1 LTRAI
6 YHQLLGNNRNVIA
19 ANQNNVNHS
28 IFDAE
33 RFGTI
38 HIEIQFNF
46 LIIRDNT
53 ARRDF
58 LNKNIFINL

>member
-6 YHQLLGNNRNVIA
+6 YRQLLGNNRNVIA
-19 ANQNNVNHS
+19 ANQNSVNHY

-38 HIEIQFNF
+38 RVEV
-46 LIIRDNT
+46 
-53 ARRDF
+53 
-58 LNKNIFINL
+58 